1 MVRILAVFIF
11 VSALCSNAISS
22 SVYYASAV
30 NHLSSHYSEAEAH
43 HHHHSATENED
54 HVHHEDE
61 DSEDSSHNEHTAEH
75 RYELASL
82 MLVLCEIQLVKSA
95 GLINSYS
102 YIERPHF
109 YQFSYISA
117 PSSSLFRPPIV

>member
-30 NHLSSHYSEAEAH
+30 NHLSSHYSELEAH
-43 HHHHSATENED
+43 HHHANSATENEG
-54 HVHHEDE
+54 HIHHENE
-61 DSEDSSHNEHTAEH
+61 DNGSSHDEHTAEH

-82 MLVLCEIQLVKSA
+82 ILVLCEVQFVKPVS
-95 GLINSYS
+95 LITSYS

-117 PSSSLFRPPIV
+117 PSSSLFRPPIA